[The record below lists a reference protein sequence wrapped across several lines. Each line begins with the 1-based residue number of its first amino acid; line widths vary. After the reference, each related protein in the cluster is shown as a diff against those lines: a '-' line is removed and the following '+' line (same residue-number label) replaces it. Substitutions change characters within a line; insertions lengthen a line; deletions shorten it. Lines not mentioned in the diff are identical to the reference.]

1 LCDHGEVLDSDT
13 VCGVDVVDERIQILD
28 ESTHAGC
35 EPTPAGRVSMSSGV
49 PCKHRVPRQLQ
60 FIDNVLKPA
69 GMFMAP
75 VQQQD
80 GAIIG
85 TL

>member
-1 LCDHGEVLDSDT
+1 
-13 VCGVDVVDERIQILD
+13 
-28 ESTHAGC
+28 
-35 EPTPAGRVSMSSGV
+35 
-49 PCKHRVPRQLQ
+49 VPRQLQ